1 MRVVVA
7 RVGRAVGIR
16 GDVSLEVR
24 TDEPERRLVP
34 GARLF
39 VAGTGR
45 VLTVESVHQH
55 GNRLRMHVAGIDD
68 RSAAEELTGAILE
81 VERDAGERP
90 EDPEEFYDDTLL
102 GLPVVTEDGQAVGT
116 VSQVVH
122 LPAQDLLA
130 VRAHPEAPEVL
141 IPFVAAIVP
150 VVDLEGGRIVIRPP
164 AGLLD
169 EPAES
174 TAPESTA
181 PESTAP

>member
-7 RVGRAVGIR
+7 RIGRAIGIR
-16 GDVSLEVR
+16 GDLSLEVR

-39 VAGTGR
+39 VAGTDR

-55 GNRLRMHVAGIDD
+55 GNRLRIHAVGIDD
-68 RSAAEELTGAILE
+68 RSAAEALTGAILE
-81 VERDAGERP
+81 IDREAGERP
-90 EDPEEFYDDTLL
+90 EDPEEFYDDSLV
-102 GLPVVTEDGQAVGT
+102 GLPVVTEDGRAVGT

-130 VRAHPEAPEVL
+130 VRARPEAPEVL

-150 VVDLEGGRIVIRPP
+150 VVDLDAGRIVIRPP
-164 AGLLD
+164 EGLLD
-169 EPAES
+169 DAAEPA
-174 TAPESTA
+174 AP
-181 PESTAP
+181 